1 MINFFKHRDNAP
13 ENKAKARCYSC
24 KFLEEGLVGYSDEI
38 IKITNETIS
47 RMASSFKGCPVIVNH
62 DNDLTEENFVRKSKG
77 YVTRVEKRDDGWY
90 CDFTLHDANAIKDYE
105 ENGYNFVSCAYVET
119 EAGEGGTLHNIPY
132 KEEVKD
138 GFFTHLALTR
148 TPRYEDARIFA
159 NSKSEDNKEEHRM
172 FGIFK
177 VTKADIGMDALVETS
192 KGKKS
197 IEELVKFFENSV
209 DGETASKVE
218 EPVKEE
224 VEEEKPAEEAVEAK
238 EEVAEVKPEEEV
250 KTEAP
255 KAEEAPADDEPKME
269 VIEEV
274 KPVEEVK
281 ENATE
286 EKEKNKEEEKVSSET
301 EPAKEEVLEEK
312 TEGKEPEV
320 KENSVDYFAE
330 LNNARENSVEDEEE
344 PSVYADGFQIGSTK
358 Y

>member
-90 CDFTLHDANAIKDYE
+90 CDFTLHDASAIKDYE

-209 DGETASKVE
+209 EEETASKVE

-224 VEEEKPAEEAVEAK
+224 VKEEKPVEEAVEVK
-238 EEVAEVKPEEEV
+238 EEVAEVKPVE
-250 KTEAP
+250 
-255 KAEEAPADDEPKME
+255 EEAPADDEPKMD

-274 KPVEEVK
+274 KPVEEAK

-286 EKEKNKEEEKVSSET
+286 EKEEEKEVSSET
-301 EPAKEEVLEEK
+301 DPAKEEVLEEK

-344 PSVYADGFQIGSTK
+344 PSVYMDGFQIGNSK